1 MINKNIIMSRRN
13 TAKRRVVSPDPL
25 YNSRLVSMLTIRI
38 LKSGKKSLAQK
49 IVYSTLDIIKDKT
62 SNDPLEVLEKAIRN
76 ATPLVEVKARRVG
89 GSTYQ
94 VPIEIRAYRGTN
106 LALRWLTQ
114 FAKKRAGKNMANK
127 LANEIVDASNDNGST
142 IKKREETHRMAEAN
156 KAFAHYRY

>member
-1 MINKNIIMSRRN
+1 MSRRN
-13 TAKRRVVSPDPL
+13 IAKKRALLPDPI
-25 YNSRLVSMLTIRI
+25 YNSKLVSMLTVKI

-49 IVYSTLDIIKDKT
+49 IIYKSLDIIKEKT
-62 SNDPLEVLEKAIRN
+62 FNDPLETLEKAIRN

-94 VPIEIRAYRGTN
+94 VPTEIRAYRGTN
-106 LALRWLTQ
+106 LALRWLTA
-114 FAKKRAGKNMANK
+114 FAKKRSGKNMANK
-127 LANEIVDASNDNGST
+127 LANEIVDASNDNGNT